1 MVRDGHFPVL
11 AGRGALFDMDGTLV
25 DSAELVETLWAEFGE
40 RHGIDH
46 ARILSIAHERQSRDI
61 IARFL
66 PEEAVDAAT
75 AALAQEELTRLE
87 GIKEV
92 PGARDF
98 LSRVASRVPVAIVTS
113 APRAL
118 AEARL
123 EAAGVPVPGPLIGG
137 GDVAAGKPAPDGY
150 ILAARRLAV
159 QASTCL
165 AFEDAEAGL
174 AAATAAGARAVVVGS
189 LDSPLANSLPRLP
202 DFTRAS
208 VGGSTGRAEISGLL
222 KWPGAR

>member
-1 MVRDGHFPVL
+1 
-11 AGRGALFDMDGTLV
+11 
-25 DSAELVETLWAEFGE
+25 
-40 RHGIDH
+40 
-46 ARILSIAHERQSRDI
+46 
-61 IARFL
+61 
-66 PEEAVDAAT
+66 
-75 AALAQEELTRLE
+75 
-87 GIKEV
+87 
-92 PGARDF
+92 
-98 LSRVASRVPVAIVTS
+98 VPVAIVTS

>member
-98 LSRVASRVPVAIVTS
+98 LSRS
-113 APRAL
+113 PRAC
-118 AEARL
+118 R
-123 EAAGVPVPGPLIGG
+123 
-137 GDVAAGKPAPDGY
+137 
-150 ILAARRLAV
+150 
-159 QASTCL
+159 
-165 AFEDAEAGL
+165 
-174 AAATAAGARAVVVGS
+174 
-189 LDSPLANSLPRLP
+189 SPS
-202 DFTRAS
+202 
-208 VGGSTGRAEISGLL
+208 
-222 KWPGAR
+222 